1 MKRIVQFIIILLLL
15 FITVYAMD
23 EATLIDEYTQIYGAK
38 IAEGLE
44 DADVDLSAVSFSV
57 ENLLSDLNR
66 GNNIFSVSGILS
78 GLLGLFFGELK
89 TTVRLLMIVPI
100 IAVMN
105 IYINGMHQNFQTKGA
120 TGAAFTVSY
129 MVMAG
134 VGAAAF
140 LQAVS
145 GGRAVVENV
154 SVFMRVLVPVV
165 LTSLASGGAVI
176 SATTLEVVLMTII
189 EITHLAVEKI
199 FIPMVM
205 AGAALNVVNNISNSL
220 NTEKLVG
227 LLNSAVRWG
236 MGILLTIF
244 VGIVGIQG
252 IATGSVDG
260 LAVKVTRFA
269 TSNLVPMVGG
279 ILAETV
285 ETVMNCSVVIKNSVG
300 VVGIVSVILVSVT
313 PVLKIAACLVVFRLC
328 AALIQPISDA
338 KCVSCI
344 GGLADSTASILAM
357 CVAVVVLFIILLTIM
372 LNIGNSAV
380 MLGR

>member
-1 MKRIVQFIIILLLL
+1 MKRIIQFTIFLMLL
-15 FITVYAMD
+15 FLTVYAMD
-23 EATLIDEYTQIYGAK
+23 EASLIDEYTQIYGAK

-44 DADVDLSAVSFSV
+44 DADINSVAPSFNV
-57 ENLLSDLNR
+57 EGLLSDLNQ
-66 GNNIFSVSGILS
+66 GKNIFSVSGILS
-78 GLLGLFFGELK
+78 GLLGLFLGELK
-89 TTVRLLMIVPI
+89 TTVRLLMIIPI
-100 IAVMN
+100 IAVIN

-120 TGAAFTVSY
+120 TRAAFTVCY
-129 MVMAG
+129 TVMAG
-134 VGAAAF
+134 VAATAF
-140 LQAVS
+140 LQTVS
-145 GGRAVVENV
+145 GGREVVENV

-189 EITHLAVEKI
+189 EVTHLAVEKL
-199 FIPMVM
+199 FIPMTM
-205 AGAALNVVNNISNSL
+205 AGAALNVVNNISDSL

-227 LLNSAVRWG
+227 LLNSTVRWG
-236 MGILLTIF
+236 MGIMLTLF

-300 VVGIVSVILVSVT
+300 VVGIISVILVSVT
-313 PVLKIAACLVVFRLC
+313 PILKIAACLVVFRIC
-328 AALIQPISDA
+328 AALIQPISDI
-338 KCVSCI
+338 KCVTCI
-344 GGLADSTASILAM
+344 GSLADSTASILAM